1 MALKVGNEWKEHD
14 WWIKVDA
21 TQKPALW
28 ITSYMVV
35 EGRYWSTVIKSF
47 GEILTISPSG
57 SDDVLVIMYAEETS
71 PSKIRLQ
78 RKLLFAPIPR
88 ICLEGKIVIRG
99 LRSLQELWLTMPLEV
114 RSAREIAVEKFN
126 GLSPEEVR
134 RATMLHLEHS
144 AYDDLRSRD
153 ATTSEEQR
161 PSEPEE
167 TDPIYRVV
175 AAPVVANWET
185 PRSRAP
191 RPQPTEVTTEG
202 ALQSMAVEG
211 VIERSVR
218 RRVAI
223 GLQSTSS
230 ERTHSG
236 PSPTPARSIPGG
248 SVVVR
253 AARVAPPSR
262 STVAITGT
270 SVGTHHAESSH
281 AGALWSSSTQ
291 SPTAYVDVAR
301 ATVSRRTST
310 HVVGGTSTG

>member
-1 MALKVGNEWKEHD
+1 
-14 WWIKVDA
+14 
-21 TQKPALW
+21 
-28 ITSYMVV
+28 
-35 EGRYWSTVIKSF
+35 
-47 GEILTISPSG
+47 
-57 SDDVLVIMYAEETS
+57 
-71 PSKIRLQ
+71 
-78 RKLLFAPIPR
+78 LFAPIPK

>member
-1 MALKVGNEWKEHD
+1 VG
-14 WWIKVDA
+14 
-21 TQKPALW
+21 
-28 ITSYMVV
+28 
-35 EGRYWSTVIKSF
+35 KSF
-47 GEILTISPSG
+47 GEISTISPSG
-57 SDDVLVIMYAEETS
+57 SNDVLVTVSAEETS

-88 ICLEGKIVIRG
+88 ICLEGEIVIRG

-114 RSAREIAVEKFN
+114 RSAREIAVEKFS

-161 PSEPEE
+161 SSEPEE

-175 AAPVVANWET
+175 VAPMVANWET

-191 RPQPTEVTTEG
+191 RPRPTEATTEG
-202 ALQSMAVEG
+202 ALQSTPAEG
-211 VIERSVR
+211 VIEQSMR
-218 RRVAI
+218 RRVAT
-223 GLQSTSS
+223 GLRSTSS

-236 PSPTPARSIPGG
+236 PPPTPAGSTLGG

-253 AARVAPPSR
+253 APRVAPPSR
-262 STVAITGT
+262 STIALTGT
-270 SVGTHHAESSH
+270 SVDAHHAESSR
-281 AGALWSSSTQ
+281 ARALRSSSAQ
-291 SPTAYVDVAR
+291 SPTAYADIAR
-301 ATVSRRTST
+301 ATVPRRTSV
-310 HVVGGTSTG
+310 HAVGGASTGQRPQTSGKIERGESAGGRRRRRGGGRWTRPCTERAS